1 MQPVPWVFAVATRS
15 AASRVNAVGSIRRST
30 LSAPT
35 ACPPLMSTARA
46 PSASRRS
53 PCSRMA
59 VSVSAIGAS
68 SSAAASGRFGVTT
81 SARGISTR
89 LSTSIA
95 SGASSLSP
103 EVAIMTG
110 SSTTWL
116 CRQRSRP
123 AAMVSMTPRWRHHA
137 DLDRADLEIGKNRVD
152 LRGDEFRRHVVDRGH
167 ALGVLR
173 GQGGDHRGAVDAKRG
188 ERLEVGLDAGAAA
201 GIGARQGDRDRRHRC
216 CRRARATSTTPRNR
230 VRGRLRIGLRARAPR

>member
-1 MQPVPWVFAVATRS
+1 
-15 AASRVNAVGSIRRST
+15 
-30 LSAPT
+30 
-35 ACPPLMSTARA
+35 
-46 PSASRRS
+46 
-53 PCSRMA
+53 MA

-123 AAMVSMTPRWRHHA
+123 AAMVSMTPRW
-137 DLDRADLEIGKNRVD
+137 DTMPILT
-152 LRGDEFRRHVVDRGH
+152 
-167 ALGVLR
+167 ALTSRSEKTASIWAATNSAGTSWI
-173 GQGGDHRGAVDAKRG
+173 AV
-188 ERLEVGLDAGAAA
+188 
-201 GIGARQGDRDRRHRC
+201 
-216 CRRARATSTTPRNR
+216 TPL
-230 VRGRLRIGLRARAPR
+230 VFCAVKAVITEAP